1 MTEEA
6 EGVKDNFCARGVVE
20 GGGPGEL
27 SAAGFKLMDPKEK
40 VVAVAAVVPTEGA
53 AVTDDLGEAEE
64 KENVP
69 APGLG
74 ATACLEVSVEK
85 G

>member
-6 EGVKDNFCARGVVE
+6 EGAKDNFCAMGVVE

-40 VVAVAAVVPTEGA
+40 VVAVAAVVADGA